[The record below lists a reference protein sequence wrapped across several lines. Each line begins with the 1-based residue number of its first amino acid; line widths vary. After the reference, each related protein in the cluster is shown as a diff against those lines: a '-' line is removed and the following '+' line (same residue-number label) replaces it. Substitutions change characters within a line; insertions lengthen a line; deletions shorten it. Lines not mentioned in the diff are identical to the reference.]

1 MRNLLVLITMLFTT
15 IAFSRGFLVPKN
27 KQYTPFLI
35 KSHRVEAIIK
45 NGAAKTVIKETFI
58 NPYNTDMEGIF
69 VFPLPKGANV
79 SLFRMKMKGKWVSGR
94 VLEKNKARN
103 IYNRIVSQM
112 KDPGLI
118 EYMGNDMFKASVY
131 PIPKN
136 GEMEIEITYTQTTNL
151 TGNVYSYTYPLKGM
165 GKLNTQRIYHYCG
178 HYYYDYNRRYI
189 STGCTTTKKSTQP
202 ISTKEDFTFTAKI
215 ESNIPI
221 KSVYSPS
228 HKLDIIKRE
237 KKVTIGFEKNK
248 QILNKDIEIY
258 YTVNKKDI
266 GASILAYK
274 PEAEKNGY
282 FMMMISP
289 KSELDKKEIEN
300 KNLLLV
306 VDTSGSM
313 SGEKMKYAKKALKYV
328 VGRLNKGDKF
338 NIIRFSSGV
347 DYYKETTVLATE
359 ENIKKAVSY
368 INDLY
373 ASGGTAIDEALK
385 EALKQA
391 DTKLP
396 NMIVFMTDGRPTV
409 GETEISE
416 IVKNSVKN
424 NKKKVKIFSFGIGD
438 DLNAVLIDKI
448 SAKNGGVSDY
458 IKPGA
463 EIEAVIS
470 AFYDKVAFPVL
481 TNIKLKITGVKT
493 YDLYPYKIDDLF
505 KGEELRVFGRYKLN
519 GKSNGK
525 TWIKRMISLYN
536 NGKTATLTLTG
547 NKKGKKEVYEFNV
560 NFKSFDNNDFI
571 PNIWATKKVGFLL
584 EEIRLNGEKKELVAE
599 VKRLATKFAIV
610 TPYTSYLV
618 TETKNRNKNTRR
630 ILDDEASN
638 KRIKRRR
645 SQSVK
650 SFDFGGLKGSAN
662 GGGGGGRGYGYGKV
676 GSMPRSAE
684 KEEVALDGVA
694 FNATSGKD
702 AVRTSKKLRK
712 MKKSDKVQGNSRKK
726 IIGDKTFVL
735 ENGIWTDNSM
745 EGKRQKTI
753 AVKLKYMSDLY
764 LKLISKN
771 AKIRKYLSVGKN
783 VILYYSKYKI
793 EVMANYSGKEILPKS
808 IIK

>member
-1 MRNLLVLITMLFTT
+1 MKKLLVLIMLCFSLG
-15 IAFSRGFLVPKN
+15 AFSRGFLVPKD
-27 KQYTPFLI
+27 KQYEPFLI

-58 NPYNTDMEGIF
+58 NPHNTDMEGIF

-79 SLFRMKMKGKWVSGR
+79 SLFRMKMKGKWVTGK
-94 VLEKNKARN
+94 VLEKSKARN
-103 IYNRIVSQM
+103 IYNRIVAQM

-136 GEMEIEITYTQTTNL
+136 GQMEIEITYTQTTKL

-165 GKLNTQRIYHYCG
+165 GKINTRRIYHYCG
-178 HYYYDYNRRYI
+178 HYYYHYNRRYNTI
-189 STGCTTTKKSTQP
+189 GCVTTQEDSRP

-215 ESNIPI
+215 ESDVPV

-228 HKLDIIKRE
+228 HKLDIIKKE

-258 YTVNKKDI
+258 YTVDKKDI
-266 GASILAYK
+266 GASILAYR

-282 FMMMISP
+282 FMLMISP
-289 KSELDKKEIEN
+289 KSEVDKKEIEN

-347 DYYKETTVLATE
+347 DYYSDSPVFATDD
-359 ENIKKAVSY
+359 NIKKALQYVD
-368 INDLY
+368 DLY

-391 DTKLP
+391 DSKLP

-409 GETEISE
+409 GETEVPE

-424 NKKKVKIFSFGIGD
+424 NRKKVKIFSFGIGD

-463 EIEAVIS
+463 EIESVIS

-481 TNIKLKITGVKT
+481 TNIKLKINGVKT

-519 GKSNGK
+519 SKGSGKSWLK
-525 TWIKRMISLYN
+525 KMISLYN

-547 NKKGKKEVYEFNV
+547 NKKGKKETYEFNV

-584 EEIRLNGEKKELVAE
+584 EEIRLNGEKKELVEE

-618 TETKNRNKNTRR
+618 TEKDKESPRGQMV
-630 ILDDEASN
+630 DDVST
-638 KRIKRRR
+638 
-645 SQSVK
+645 
-650 SFDFGGLKGSAN
+650 GH
-662 GGGGGGRGYGYGKV
+662 GGGGSRVILRKGRGGSGRVSGGGGFGKV
-676 GSMPRSAE
+676 GSARPTRAME
-684 KEEVALDGVA
+684 KEESIADSVA
-694 FNATSGKD
+694 FNSVSGSA
-702 AVRTSKKLRK
+702 AVKTSKKLRK
-712 MKKSDKVQGNSRKK
+712 MKKSDRIQRSSMKKV
-726 IIGDKTFVL
+726 IGDKTFVL
-735 ENGIWTDNSM
+735 YDGVWVDNYMNG
-745 EGKRQKTI
+745 KKQKPIT
-753 AVKLKYMSDLY
+753 VKLKYMSDLY

-783 VILYYSKYKI
+783 VVLYYINYRI
-793 EVMANYSGKEILPKS
+793 EVRENYTGREILPES
-808 IIK
+808 ILKR

>member
-1 MRNLLVLITMLFTT
+1 MRNLLVLITMLSAT

-27 KQYTPFLI
+27 KQYNPFLI

-45 NGAAKTVIKETFI
+45 NGAAKTIIKETFI
-58 NPYNTDMEGIF
+58 NPHNTDMEGIF

-136 GEMEIEITYTQTTNL
+136 GQMEIEITYTQTTKL

-165 GKLNTQRIYHYCG
+165 GKVNTQRIYHYCG
-178 HYYYDYNRRYI
+178 HYYYRYDRRYI
-189 STGCTTTKKSTQP
+189 STGCTTTQKSTQP

-215 ESNIPI
+215 ESNVPI

-258 YTVNKKDI
+258 YTVDKKDI

-274 PEAEKNGY
+274 PESEKNGY

-289 KSELDKKEIEN
+289 KSEVDKKEIEN

-306 VDTSGSM
+306 IDTSGSM

-347 DYYKETTVLATE
+347 DYYKDTPVLATE
-359 ENIKKAVSY
+359 ENIKKALKYVD
-368 INDLY
+368 DLY

-391 DTKLP
+391 DKELP

-409 GETEISE
+409 GETEVSE
-416 IVKNSVKN
+416 IVKNSIKN
-424 NKKKVKIFSFGIGD
+424 NTKKVKIFSFGIGD

-481 TNIKLKITGVKT
+481 TNIKLKISGVKT

-519 GKSNGK
+519 GNSNGK
-525 TWIKRMISLYN
+525 GWLKRMISLYN

-547 NKKGKKEVYEFNV
+547 NKKGKQETYEFNV

-584 EEIRLNGEKKELVAE
+584 EEIRLNGENKELVDE

-618 TETKNRNKNTRR
+618 TEKDKITSRPNQT
-630 ILDDEASN
+630 IDDM
-638 KRIKRRR
+638 
-645 SQSVK
+645 SV
-650 SFDFGGLKGSAN
+650 
-662 GGGGGGRGYGYGKV
+662 GGGGRKVMLRSKGRGSSGYGFGKV
-676 GSMPRSAE
+676 GSARPMRAME
-684 KEEVALDGVA
+684 KEEGVADSVA
-694 FNATSGKD
+694 FNSTSGSV
-702 AVRTSKKLRK
+702 AVKTSKKLRK
-712 MKKSDKVQGNSRKK
+712 MKKSDRIQGSSIKKVV
-726 IIGDKTFVL
+726 GDKTFIFK
-735 ENGIWTDNSM
+735 NGIWTDNYM
-745 EGKRQKTI
+745 LGKKQKPI
-753 AVKLKYMSDLY
+753 AVKLKYMSNLY

-771 AKIRKYLSVGKN
+771 TKIRKYLSVGKN
-783 VILYYSKYKI
+783 VILYYSKYRI
-793 EVMANYSGKEILPKS
+793 EVNANYTGKEILPKS
-808 IIK
+808 LLK

>member
-1 MRNLLVLITMLFTT
+1 MKNLLLMLTMLATT
-15 IAFSRGFLVPKN
+15 VAFSRGYLVPKD
-27 KQYTPFLI
+27 KQYNPFLI
-35 KSHRVEAIIK
+35 KNHRVEAIIK

-58 NPYNTDMEGIF
+58 NPHNTDMEGIF

-79 SLFRMKMKGKWVSGR
+79 SLFRMKMKGKWVSGK

-103 IYNRIVSQM
+103 IYNRIVRQM

-178 HYYYDYNRRYI
+178 HYYYRYERRYNTI
-189 STGCTTTKKSTQP
+189 GCVTTKEDSQP

-215 ESNIPI
+215 ESDVPI

-228 HKLDIIKRE
+228 HKLDIIKKE

-258 YTVNKKDI
+258 YTVDKKDI

-282 FMMMISP
+282 FMLMISP
-289 KSELDKKEIEN
+289 RSEVDKKEVEN

-313 SGEKMKYAKKALKYV
+313 SGDKMKYAKKALKYV
-328 VGRLNKGDKF
+328 VGRLNEGDKF
-338 NIIRFSSGV
+338 NVIRFSSGV
-347 DYYKETTVLATE
+347 DYYKNAPVFATE
-359 ENIKKAVSY
+359 ENVKKALAYV
-368 INDLY
+368 DELY

-391 DTKLP
+391 DSKLP

-424 NKKKVKIFSFGIGD
+424 NTKKVKIFSFGIGD

-448 SAKNGGVSDY
+448 SDKNNGTSDF

-470 AFYDKVAFPVL
+470 SFYDKVAFPVL
-481 TNIKLKITGVKT
+481 TDIKLKINGVKT
-493 YDLYPYKIDDLF
+493 YDLFPYKLNDLF
-505 KGEELRVFGRYKLN
+505 KGEELRIFGRYKLN
-519 GKSNGK
+519 SKKENKG
-525 TWIKRMISLYN
+525 WIKRMITLYRS
-536 NGKTATLTLTG
+536 GKTGVLTLTG
-547 NKKGKKEVYEFNV
+547 NKKGKKETYEFNV

-584 EEIRLNGEKKELVAE
+584 EAIRLNGEKKELVDE
-599 VKRLATKFAIV
+599 VKALATKFAIV

-618 TETKNRNKNTRR
+618 TEPSKDRR
-630 ILDDEASN
+630 GGREQVMVDD
-638 KRIKRRR
+638 IG
-645 SQSVK
+645 V
-650 SFDFGGLKGSAN
+650 
-662 GGGGGGRGYGYGKV
+662 GGGGAKRNKGGFTGRGFGRV
-676 GSMPRSAE
+676 GSAAPASRNIEREESMAMDSSAF
-684 KEEVALDGVA
+684 KS
-694 FNATSGKD
+694 TSGKV
-702 AVRTSKKLRK
+702 AVKTSKKLRK
-712 MKKSDKVQGNSRKK
+712 MKKSDRVQRSSMKK
-726 IIGDKTFVL
+726 IVADKTFVL
-735 ENGIWTDNSM
+735 YDGVWVDNYM
-745 EGKRQKTI
+745 DGKKQKPIT
-753 AVKLKYMSDLY
+753 VKLKYMSDLY

-771 AKIRKYLSVGKN
+771 EKIRKYLSVGKN
-783 VILYYSKYKI
+783 VVLYYINYRI
-793 EVMANYSGKEILPKS
+793 EVKENYTGKEVLPKS
-808 IIK
+808 LLDR